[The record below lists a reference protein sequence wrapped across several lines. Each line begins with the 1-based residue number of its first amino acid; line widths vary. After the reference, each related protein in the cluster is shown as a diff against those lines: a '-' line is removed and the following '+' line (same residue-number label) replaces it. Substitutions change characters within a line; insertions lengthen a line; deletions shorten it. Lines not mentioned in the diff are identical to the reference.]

1 MAGCLPWR
9 SKLEKRYY
17 DFMISL
23 MKYEIALVKQKPVNP
38 IRQIRNES
46 TT

>member
-1 MAGCLPWR
+1 MADRLPWR
-9 SKLEKRYY
+9 SKLEKRHY

-23 MKYEIALVKQKPVNP
+23 MKYEIALVKQRPVSP
-38 IRQIRNES
+38 IRQTCSES